1 MSAEYL
7 DKLMAEHGT
16 QVYSIYNVPKDIKAV
31 YVGRGTILGNPFKTL
46 ANKTLESRMDNCIS
60 YRHYA
65 IERIANDPDFRK
77 AVEQLYGKVL
87 TCYCS
92 NGTTSIED
100 GAKYCHAHILVA
112 ATNYLHTLNGN

>member
-46 ANKTLESRMDNCIS
+46 ANKTLESRMDNLHKLSTLC
-60 YRHYA
+60 
-65 IERIANDPDFRK
+65 NRK
-77 AVEQLYGKVL
+77 N
-87 TCYCS
+87 C
-92 NGTTSIED
+92 
-100 GAKYCHAHILVA
+100 
-112 ATNYLHTLNGN
+112 